1 MGAYGANG
9 ESNPVCGSAAGGR
22 EFACDI
28 GGGRR
33 GDVCG
38 EVSRGGAGAEGADCG
53 AGGGGDCAGAGVA
66 GSDKLRSVTAANTIP
81 EGAALSTD
89 DALREAATLLQEIA
103 AAKSRRLLERAVK
116 TEGGMTRKKKE
127 IVLASPRRG

>member
-1 MGAYGANG
+1 MRSSGSDAVRVAAARALLGA
-9 ESNPVCGSAAGGR
+9 
-22 EFACDI
+22 
-28 GGGRR
+28 
-33 GDVCG
+33 
-38 EVSRGGAGAEGADCG
+38 
-53 AGGGGDCAGAGVA
+53 A